1 MGCEAVG
8 YLSGEVQLLGTCV
21 VRYSNWVL
29 VRYSSWVL
37 WYFGCEV
44 VGYLGREVVGYSV
57 VGYCSWVLG
66 LRGTVIWY
74 LDCEVQ

>member
-1 MGCEAVG
+1 MRHSSRVLGYLGCEVVG
-8 YLSGEVQLLGTCV
+8 
-21 VRYSNWVL
+21 
-29 VRYSSWVL
+29 
-37 WYFGCEV
+37 YFGCEV